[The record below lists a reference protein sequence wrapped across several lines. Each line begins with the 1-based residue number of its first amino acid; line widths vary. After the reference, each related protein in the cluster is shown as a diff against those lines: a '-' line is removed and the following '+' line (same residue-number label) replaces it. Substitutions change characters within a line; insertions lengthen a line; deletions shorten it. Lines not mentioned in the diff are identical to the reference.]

1 MVFPL
6 LASRNRI
13 PKRYSDSCISALN
26 TVCHPTACRTTS
38 PKYTPSGVLQI
49 KLYGPLPASA
59 SSVQSATPHRAA
71 GAVGFS
77 PRNADFSLVRG
88 LSFASALSPT
98 LVRWSTLSSK
108 RKHTVDGKGT
118 CFIVP
123 DVVAAVL
130 PMWKILG
137 QNPGV

>member
-1 MVFPL
+1 MYFGSL
-6 LASRNRI
+6 ILYAILQRAARLRRS
-13 PKRYSDSCISALN
+13 
-26 TVCHPTACRTTS
+26 
-38 PKYTPSGVLQI
+38 TPPAGSLQI

-98 LVRWSTLSSK
+98 LVRWSTLPSK
-108 RKHTVDGKGT
+108 REHTVDGKGT